1 MVKILFEQ
9 IDRVMLFNKLVK
21 EQRTGTPDEIAN
33 RLGLKRSSFFRFL
46 EELKERE
53 VPIAYSKCLCSYY
66 YTRPFEIE
74 IVFSLK
80 PLDHEEQ
87 IKVEAGS
94 VFFSESTFY
103 GRNYG
108 NFATA

>member
-1 MVKILFEQ
+1 MVKILFEH

-21 EQRTGTPDEIAN
+21 AQRTGTPDEIAL

-53 VPIAYSKCLCSYY
+53 VPIAYSKSISSYY

-80 PLDHEEQ
+80 PLDQEEQ

-94 VFFSESTFY
+94 IFFSESTFCR
-103 GRNYG
+103 RNSCT
-108 NFATA
+108 FATA

>member
-9 IDRVMLFNKLVK
+9 IDRVILFNKLVK
-21 EQRTGTPDEIAN
+21 AQRTGTPVELAT
-33 RLGLKRSSFFRFL
+33 RLGLKRSGFFKFL

-53 VPIAYSKCLCSYY
+53 VPIAYSKSICSYY

-80 PLDHEEQ
+80 PLGQEEQ

-94 VFFSESTFY
+94 IFFSESTFY
-103 GRNYG
+103 GRNSC
-108 NFATA
+108 NFAIA